1 MLDWIY
7 AQKLHMFSEL
17 FYLSNVQINQAG
29 NPRANPQ
36 QSLRVSNTFK
46 YIAFYYI
53 SLSLI
58 IVV

>member
-1 MLDWIY
+1 
-7 AQKLHMFSEL
+7 MFSEL